1 MRNVAVYARPRG
13 VSIPTPY
20 WLCAPALALFAVLLA
35 VPLLMTFLL
44 SFNAYSE
51 TAGIIHTWTV
61 ANYVEVLTDPYFA
74 SIFLRTLRV
83 ALVTTIACMLIGA
96 PEAYLL
102 SRMDPRWRSPCL
114 VVVLGPL
121 LISVVVRT
129 LGWQIL
135 LARTGLI
142 NQALVGLGVLSH
154 PIDLLF
160 TETGMDIALTHV
172 MVPFM
177 VIAVW
182 TAIRQV
188 DPRTENA
195 ARSLGASAF
204 TAFRRVVLPQIVPG
218 ILSGSV
224 IVFSLAASSFATPA
238 LIGGR
243 RQKVA
248 ATAIYDEFLTTLN
261 WPEGAAIAC
270 LLIVAIVAIVV
281 AWNRLLERRYG
292 GGVA

>member
-1 MRNVAVYARPRG
+1 MGSAAIEATTRKRALAA
-13 VSIPTPY
+13 PY
-20 WLCAPALALFAVLLA
+20 WLCAPALILFAVLLA

-44 SFNAYSE
+44 SFDAYSDA
-51 TAGIIHTWTV
+51 AGIIRTWTL
-61 ANYVEVLTDPYFA
+61 ANYVEILTDPYFGD
-74 SIFLRTLRV
+74 IFLRTLRV
-83 ALVTTIACMLIGA
+83 AFVTTFACVLIGT
-96 PEAYLL
+96 PEAYIL
-102 SRMDPRWRSPCL
+102 SRMAPRWRSICL

-142 NQALVGLGVLSH
+142 DQLLVGLGILHH
-154 PIDLLF
+154 PVDLLF
-160 TETGMDIALTHV
+160 TEIGIDIALTHV
-172 MVPFM
+172 MVPYM
-177 VIAVW
+177 VISVW

-204 TAFRRVVLPQIVPG
+204 TTFRRVVLPQIVPG

-224 IVFSLAASSFATPA
+224 IVFSLAASSFATPE

-243 RQKVA
+243 REKVA
-248 ATAIYDEFLTTLN
+248 ATAIYDQFLTTLN
-261 WPEGAAIAC
+261 WPQGAAIAC
-270 LLIVAIVAIVV
+270 LLILAIVVIVV
-281 AWNRLLERRYG
+281 AWNRLLERRYSG
-292 GGVA
+292 GAA